1 MKIVL
6 DTHIIIF
13 ANSGRLSEKR
23 IKTLE
28 NEKNELYV
36 SQISLWEITKLY
48 ELKRIA
54 TERSLEHLLVSIYY
68 HKRFNLIEL
77 NPAVLLKLA
86 EVSPKML
93 KDPADQLIVA
103 SALSINAAL
112 MSDDQQIK
120 TGNLVEII

>member
-13 ANSGRLSEKR
+13 ANSGRLSEERVK
-23 IKTLE
+23 ILE
-28 NEKNELYV
+28 NQKNELYL

-54 TERSLEHLLVSIYY
+54 VERSLEHLLVSIYH
-68 HKRFNLIEL
+68 HKRLNLIEF

-86 EVSPKML
+86 DVSAKMH

-112 MSDDQQIK
+112 MSDDQRIK

>member
-48 ELKRIA
+48 ELKRIT

-86 EVSPKML
+86 EVSPKMH

-120 TGNLVEII
+120 TDNLVEII